1 MVSLGEDFI
10 GELGLGTAE
19 FAFRPGLDRESA
31 IDVVHAGIEYG
42 VRLIDTARAYTRS
55 GVEGYAEM
63 IVRDA
68 LASRRF
74 ANNVLVATKGG
85 HWREGDEFPI
95 DARPAALRQHCDA
108 SLSALGTERIGLYQ
122 LHWVDEKVPLLES
135 VGALVEL
142 QREGKIAHIGLSN
155 VSIPEL
161 QLART
166 GATIVSVQNRLG
178 FDYRS
183 DLPMARFCS
192 ELGIAYLAYMP
203 LGGARRTGPSPDDPR
218 LKVARSHQASVEQ
231 VSLSW
236 LRAQTSIIVPIVG
249 SSRISTI
256 VGSVASLALDL
267 LPQER
272 ALLDHW
278 DTARA
283 GN

>member
-1 MVSLGEDFI
+1 M
-10 GELGLGTAE
+10 
-19 FAFRPGLDRESA
+19 
-31 IDVVHAGIEYG
+31 
-42 VRLIDTARAYTRS
+42 RLVDTARAYTLS

-68 LASRRF
+68 LAGSPF
-74 ANNVLVATKGG
+74 ADHVLVATKGG
-85 HWREGDEFPI
+85 HWREGDKFPI

-122 LHWVDEKVPLLES
+122 LHWVDEKVPLLDS

-166 GATIVSVQNRLG
+166 SATIASVQNRLG
-178 FDYRS
+178 FSYRS
-183 DLPMARFCS
+183 DLPMARLCS

-203 LGGARRTGPSPDDPR
+203 LGGAGRTGPSPDDPR
-218 LKVARSHQASVEQ
+218 LKSAHSHQVSVEQ

-236 LRAQTSIIVPIVG
+236 LRAEASIILPIVG
-249 SSRISTI
+249 SSRTSTI
-256 VGSVASLALDL
+256 LDSVASVGLDL

-272 ALLDHW
+272 ALLDQW
-278 DTARA
+278 CPAQVD
-283 GN
+283 N